1 MGYLYGKGDG
11 KMTRKGDPEKVLLG
25 VEGDITTSAG
35 PVAENDYRDRR
46 ANASGNPARFNQK
59 IPSMHLLRN
68 PRQKMGQR
76 LGESPVPVA
85 MSRTRFPGTRW
96 AAGDKKG
103 INHAVTCAKA
113 RSYPAAASFLK
124 AGSSRIPGSNFL
136 SRTRRPFLHRHTAGS
151 KLAEP
156 SDERP
161 CRP

>member
-76 LGESPVPVA
+76 LGESPVPWLCRGRA
-85 MSRTRFPGTRW
+85 SLAQDGS
-96 AAGDKKG
+96 GDKKG
-103 INHAVTCAKA
+103 INHAGSARKHRRTLRRLILEGGFLPHPRLQFPVADTKA
-113 RSYPAAASFLK
+113 VSPPPYGWKQAR
-124 AGSSRIPGSNFL
+124 
-136 SRTRRPFLHRHTAGS
+136 RTIR
-151 KLAEP
+151 
-156 SDERP
+156 
-161 CRP
+161 